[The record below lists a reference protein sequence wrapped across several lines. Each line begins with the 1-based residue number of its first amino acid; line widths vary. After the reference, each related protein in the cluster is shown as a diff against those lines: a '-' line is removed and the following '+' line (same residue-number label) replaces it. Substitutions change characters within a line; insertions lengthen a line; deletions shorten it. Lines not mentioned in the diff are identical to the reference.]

1 MAQAEARLGTLLSM
15 GDEMAHLRQH
25 LANRDRLL
33 ELQGQGQGQ
42 QGQGQGQG
50 RGRGRG
56 PASTPPL
63 APGPGL
69 GPT

>member
-15 GDEMAHLRQH
+15 GDEVANLRKH

-33 ELQGQGQGQ
+33 ELQGQ

-50 RGRGRG
+50 HTGHG
-56 PASTPPL
+56 
-63 APGPGL
+63 
-69 GPT
+69 